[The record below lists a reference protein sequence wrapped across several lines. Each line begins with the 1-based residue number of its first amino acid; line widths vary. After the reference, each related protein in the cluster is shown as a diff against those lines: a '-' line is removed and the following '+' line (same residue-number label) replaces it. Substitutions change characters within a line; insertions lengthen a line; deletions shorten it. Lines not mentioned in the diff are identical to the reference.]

1 MLNWKTVTGAANPK
15 FLVKG
20 TELSVTLCGEHSRF
34 QICEIRCLDA
44 DGNPDR
50 RYAIRDAETVSD
62 ADVRAKIRPKIVA
75 WLARVD
81 EAIAF

>member
-1 MLNWKTVTGAANPK
+1 MLNWKTVASAANPT
-15 FLVKG
+15 F
-20 TELSVTLCGEHSRF
+20 LSVALCGEHSQF

-75 WLARVD
+75 WRTTVD